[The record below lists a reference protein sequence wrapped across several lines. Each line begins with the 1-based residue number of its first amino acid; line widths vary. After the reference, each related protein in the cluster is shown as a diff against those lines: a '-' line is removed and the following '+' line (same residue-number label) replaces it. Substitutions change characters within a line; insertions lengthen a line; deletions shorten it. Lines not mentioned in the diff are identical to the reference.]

1 MPQPDDTVARQR
13 RETFAALDEL
23 PMDLQRYALWFV
35 ASGGTLLD
43 GFSIFS
49 LGVAMPL
56 LIDRFGLSPLMVGLI
71 GSALVL
77 GAAVGAALG
86 GSAADR
92 LGRKP
97 LFLADMAILAVGALL
112 CATADSPLLVL
123 FGQFLVG
130 IGIGIDFPV
139 SGSYVSE
146 TMPRRA
152 RSRMVVAT
160 IALQSVGMLL
170 GAAVAITTLRLSGA
184 LVDWRWIVG
193 ATGAGACVYL
203 LFRLWLPESP
213 RWLLEQG
220 RRDDAA
226 RIVAKLAAAASPTPV
241 ASAASSRP
249 TATHQTPTVAM
260 AVPAAAE
267 TSTPGLAVLFAPPLR
282 ARTLLASVPW
292 FLMDIATY
300 GVGLFTPII
309 LGAVHLSS
317 AAGSVAGDV
326 VAAEGSAAID
336 LFLLIGF
343 LVGLYAVPRFGRI
356 HMQVL
361 GFAGMT
367 IGMLVLL
374 YAALAG
380 GGAAAHVPLVF
391 AGFIL
396 FNLAMNA
403 GPNAT
408 TFTMAPELFPTNV
421 RATASGFAAASA
433 KAGATLGIFVLPQ
446 VKAAWGVS
454 GVLALMAAVSALGI
468 VATLVFTR
476 EIREVPEGLRLDD
489 VAMVK

>member
-1 MPQPDDTVARQR
+1 
-13 RETFAALDEL
+13 
-23 PMDLQRYALWFV
+23 
-35 ASGGTLLD
+35 
-43 GFSIFS
+43 
-49 LGVAMPL
+49 
-56 LIDRFGLSPLMVGLI
+56 
-71 GSALVL
+71 
-77 GAAVGAALG
+77 
-86 GSAADR
+86 
-92 LGRKP
+92 
-97 LFLADMAILAVGALL
+97 
-112 CATADSPLLVL
+112 
-123 FGQFLVG
+123 
-130 IGIGIDFPV
+130 
-139 SGSYVSE
+139 
-146 TMPRRA
+146 
-152 RSRMVVAT
+152 
-160 IALQSVGMLL
+160 
-170 GAAVAITTLRLSGA
+170 
-184 LVDWRWIVG
+184 
-193 ATGAGACVYL
+193 L

-226 RIVAKLAAAASPTPV
+226 RVVARLAPAGPPV
-241 ASAASSRP
+241 AV
-249 TATHQTPTVAM
+249 TPAGLTT
-260 AVPAAAE
+260 PAAAPQASAIAAPVP
-267 TSTPGLAVLFAPPLR
+267 TAAKSTAPGLAALFARPLR

-317 AAGSVAGDV
+317 SAAGSVAGDV

-336 LFLLIGF
+336 VFLLLGF
-343 LVGLYAVPRFGRI
+343 LAGLYTVPRFGRV
-356 HMQVL
+356 HMQVI

-367 IGMLVLL
+367 IGMLILL
-374 YAALAG
+374 YATLSG

-421 RATASGFAAASA
+421 RATASGFAAAAA

-489 VAMVK
+489 VATVK

>member
-1 MPQPDDTVARQR
+1 MAAPAPVPTQGGTF
-13 RETFAALDEL
+13 FAALDEA
-23 PMDLQRYALWFV
+23 PMGRRQYGLWFV

-56 LIDRFGLSPLMVGLI
+56 VTSRFDLTPLMVGLI

-77 GAAVGAALG
+77 GAALGAAFG
-86 GSAADR
+86 GPAADR
-92 LGRKP
+92 FGRKP
-97 LFLADMAILAVGALL
+97 LFLADMAVLVAGALIS
-112 CATADSPLLVL
+112 ATADLPELVL

-146 TMPRRA
+146 TMPKRD

-170 GAAVAITTLRLSGA
+170 GAAVALATLGHSAVLA
-184 LVDWRWIVG
+184 DWRWIVG
-193 ATGAGACVYL
+193 ATGAGGAAFL
-203 LFRLWLPESP
+203 LLRLFLPESP
-213 RWLLEQG
+213 RWLFEHG
-220 RRDDAA
+220 RAA
-226 RIVAKLAAAASPTPV
+226 EAATVVRRFAPNSPLPTVVPAGAAAST
-241 ASAASSRP
+241 AATSANGQLVLVFSDALRP
-249 TATHQTPTVAM
+249 
-260 AVPAAAE
+260 
-267 TSTPGLAVLFAPPLR
+267 
-282 ARTLLASVPW
+282 RTLLASVPW

-300 GVGLFTPII
+300 GVGLFTPLI
-309 LGAVHLSS
+309 LAAIHLSS
-317 AAGSVAGDV
+317 VSAGSVAGV
-326 VAAEGSAAID
+326 FVAAEGSAAID
-336 LFLLIGF
+336 LFLLVGF
-343 LVGLYAVPRFGRI
+343 LIGLYAVPRFGRI
-356 HMQVL
+356 RMQLL

-367 IGMLVLL
+367 LGMLILL
-374 YAALAG
+374 FANVAG

-408 TFTMAPELFPTNV
+408 TFTLAPELFPTNV
-421 RATASGFAAASA
+421 RATASGFAAATA

-454 GVLALMAAVSALGI
+454 GVLALMAAVSALGLA
-468 VATLVFTR
+468 ATYVFTR
-476 EIREVPEGLRLDD
+476 EMREVPEGLGLEDAAAIR
-489 VAMVK
+489 

>member
-1 MPQPDDTVARQR
+1 MPQFDEPAARQR
-13 RETFAALDEL
+13 RETFAALDES
-23 PMDLQRYALWFV
+23 PMDLRRYALWFG

-77 GAAVGAALG
+77 GAAVGAAVG
-86 GSAADR
+86 GPAADR
-92 LGRKP
+92 FGRKP
-97 LFLADMAILAVGALL
+97 LFIADMAILAAGALL
-112 CATADSPLLVL
+112 CAVADSPLLVL
-123 FGQFLVG
+123 LGQLLVG

-146 TMPRRA
+146 TTPRRA

-184 LVDWRWIVG
+184 LMDWRWIVG
-193 ATGAGACVYL
+193 ATGAGACVFL
-203 LFRLWLPESP
+203 LGRLWLPESP

-226 RIVAKLAAAASPTPV
+226 RVVARLAPAALPATV
-241 ASAASSRP
+241 ASASSPAP
-249 TATHQTPTVAM
+249 TAGQRVSADTAAVSAPAKPTA
-260 AVPAAAE
+260 
-267 TSTPGLAVLFAPPLR
+267 PGLAALFAQPLR

-317 AAGSVAGDV
+317 ASGSIAGDF

-343 LVGLYAVPRFGRI
+343 LAGLYAVPRFGRI
-356 HMQVL
+356 HMQVI

-367 IGMLVLL
+367 IGMLILL
-374 YAALAG
+374 YATLSG

-421 RATASGFAAASA
+421 RATASGFAAAAA

-446 VKAAWGVS
+446 IKAAWGVS
-454 GVLALMAAVSALGI
+454 GVLVLMAAVSALGI

-489 VAMVK
+489 VATVK